1 MFISKKEKIQKK
13 FLKKKPYLGSLP
25 LTTSSLS
32 ASPTRRKD
40 HLPFFFC
47 LGKVSIPRHSGGR
60 LVHALQVLAL
70 DQGLDLLLDHVD
82 VGLELRAEL
91 GDGLGEEVRV
101 GEFFALSENNS

>member
-1 MFISKKEKIQKK
+1 MWFLRKI
-13 FLKKKPYLGSLP
+13 
-25 LTTSSLS
+25 
-32 ASPTRRKD
+32 
-40 HLPFFFC
+40 
-47 LGKVSIPRHSGGR
+47 SIPRHGSR
-60 LVHALQVLAL
+60 LLVHPLEVLAL